1 MEKEKIKS
9 FEDLIVWKEG
19 HRLVLM
25 IYNITGSFP
34 DNEKFGLV
42 SQMRRCVV
50 SITSNI
56 AEGFGRQGIKEK
68 IQFYYLANGST
79 TEVKNQLLIARD
91 VGYIS
96 PTDFTKI
103 ENLLLDT
110 HHLLLALISKTKSF
124 YHN

>member
-1 MEKEKIKS
+1 MVIKE
-9 FEDLIVWKEG
+9 FTDLYAWQKG
-19 HRLVLM
+19 HQLVLE
-25 IYNITGSFP
+25 IYKLTKKFP
-34 DNEKFGLV
+34 TNEMYGLCDQLKRA
-42 SQMRRCVV
+42 SV

>member
-1 MEKEKIKS
+1 MVIKE
-9 FEDLIVWKEG
+9 FTDLYAWQKG
-19 HRLVLM
+19 HQLVLE
-25 IYNITGSFP
+25 IYKLTKKFP
-34 DNEKFGLV
+34 TNEMYGLCDQLKRA
-42 SQMRRCVV
+42 SV

-91 VGYIS
+91 VGYTS